1 MENKLQELTQK
12 LYDEGLAK
20 GRQQAD
26 TIVAE
31 ARETAEKILSEAKY
45 EADRIR
51 KQARTEADDLH
62 KNTLTELSLAGK
74 QAVSQLKVEI
84 SELIVE
90 KTLGDSVREASLDA
104 KFIKEILVAVAS
116 NWNNGATGSVTLQA
130 LLPESGREKLDKAL
144 AADSA
149 GLLDKGIEV
158 GYSDEVKTGFKIGP
172 KDGGYYISFTDES
185 FNALLREYLRPKVRE
200 LLFGNDR

>member
-26 TIVAE
+26 SLVAE
-31 ARETAEKILSEAKY
+31 ACESAEKILSEARY

-74 QAVSQLKVEI
+74 QAVAQLKGSI
-84 SELIVE
+84 SDLIVE
-90 KTLGDSVREASLDA
+90 KSLGGSVKDATLDA
-104 KFIKEILVAVAS
+104 QFIKDILVSVAS
-116 NWNNGATGSVTLQA
+116 NWNNSATGSVTLQA
-130 LLPESGREKLDKAL
+130 LLPEADLQKLDKAL
-144 AADSA
+144 AASSA
-149 GLLDKGIEV
+149 GLLDKGLEV